1 MMTREENQLLTHTG
15 PATPCGDLLRRYWQ
29 PVALS
34 EELRTAGAPLAVT
47 LMGEELVVFR
57 DEQGKIGV
65 LDAHCCH
72 RGADLSYGR
81 LEDGGL
87 RCIYH
92 GWLYDVNGRI
102 LEQPGEPNKG
112 ENRHRIRQP
121 SFRCQEVGGLILAYL
136 GAGEPPLVPN
146 YEFFQV
152 PDNHRFVSKIY
163 HQCNYLQS
171 NEGNI
176 DPVHLSFLHRNLEDS
191 ERDRRRR
198 VNGAE
203 VSPNVLYGADLA
215 PKIELELTD
224 FGLRIFTVRTLGDDK
239 IYFRTSNFV
248 MPNFST
254 FPGQTA
260 GEGYSV
266 NWHVPIDDTSH
277 WKYVIVFSRQKPLD
291 QEIVVRG
298 RDELTDDYRMKR
310 NKANRYL
317 QDRGSMKS
325 QSFSGIGHAFQA
337 QDACVIE
344 GAGAIQ
350 DRTKEHLVISDK
362 AIVTARKLLLQG
374 IEDVKQGRDPLHVV
388 REPAKNDFSHLAVVS
403 EVTEKA
409 ADIKQVVAKKIEAQR
424 ELAFSKQSHA
434 ILADMQ
440 TRG

>member
-1 MMTREENQLLTHTG
+1 MMTREENQLLTQTG
-15 PATPCGDLLRRYWQ
+15 PGTPCGDLLRRYWQ

-34 EELRTAGAPLAVT
+34 EELRSAGAPLAVT

-57 DEQGKIGV
+57 DEQGRIGV
-65 LDAHCCH
+65 LDGHCCH

-112 ENRHRIRQP
+112 ENRYRIRQP
-121 SFRCQEVGGLILAYL
+121 SFRCHEVGGLILAYL
-136 GAGEPPLVPN
+136 GPGEPPLVPN

-203 VSPNVLYGADLA
+203 VSPNALYGADLA

-224 FGLRIFTVRTLGDDK
+224 FGLRIFTVRTLGDNR
-239 IYFRTSNFV
+239 IYCRTSNFV

-298 RDELTDDYRMKR
+298 RDELSADYRMKR

-325 QSFSGIGHAFQA
+325 ESFSGIGHAFQA

-350 DRTKEHLVISDK
+350 DRTKEHLVTSDK
-362 AIVTARKLLLQG
+362 AILAARKLLLQG
-374 IEDVKQGRDPLHVV
+374 IQDVKQGRDPLHIV

-403 EVTEKA
+403 QVTEKD
-409 ADIKQVVAKKIEAQR
+409 ADIKQVVTKKIEAQR
-424 ELAFSKQSHA
+424 ELAFSKHSHPSS
-434 ILADMQ
+434 ADM
-440 TRG
+440 

>member
-1 MMTREENQLLTHTG
+1 MMTSEENQLLTQTG
-15 PATPCGDLLRRYWQ
+15 PGTPCGDLLRCYWQ
-29 PVALS
+29 PLALS
-34 EELRTAGAPLAVT
+34 EELKSRGAPLPVM
-47 LMGEELVVFR
+47 LMGEELVIFR
-57 DEQGKIGV
+57 DEQNRIGV
-65 LDAHCCH
+65 LQAHCCH

-92 GWLYDVNGRI
+92 GWLYDVHGKI

-112 ENRHRIRQP
+112 ANRHTMCQP
-121 SFRCQEVGGLILAYL
+121 SFPCQDIGGIIFAYI
-136 GAGEPPLVPN
+136 GPGEPPLLPK
-146 YEFFQV
+146 YEFLQV
-152 PDNHRFVSKIY
+152 PDNQRFVSKIH

-198 VNGAE
+198 VTGGE
-203 VSPNVLYGADLA
+203 VSPNTLYGVDLA
-215 PKIELELTD
+215 PRIDVEPTA
-224 FGLRIFTVRTLGDDK
+224 FGLRIFTVRALHDDK

-260 GEGYSV
+260 AEGYSV

-277 WKYVIVFSRQKPLD
+277 WKFVIVFSREKALN
-291 QEIVVRG
+291 QEVILRG
-298 RDELTDDYRMKR
+298 RDELTADYRMTR

-317 QDRGSMKS
+317 QDRESMKT
-325 QSFSGIGHAFQA
+325 QCFSGIGHAFQA

-350 DRTKEHLVISDK
+350 DRTKEHLVTSDK
-362 AIVTARKLLLQG
+362 AIVAARKLLLKG

-388 REPAKNDFSHLAVVS
+388 RDAAKNEFSHLAVIS
-403 EVTEKA
+403 EVTESSS
-409 ADIKQVVAKKIEAQR
+409 DIKALFQKKIEEQR
-424 ELAFSKQSHA
+424 
-434 ILADMQ
+434 
-440 TRG
+440 R

>member
-1 MMTREENQLLTHTG
+1 MMTREENRLLTQTG
-15 PATPCGDLLRRYWQ
+15 PGTPCGDLLRRYWQ

-34 EELRTAGAPLAVT
+34 EELKTAGSPVPVT
-47 LMGEELVVFR
+47 LLGEELVVFR
-57 DEQGKIGV
+57 DEQSRIGV
-65 LDAHCCH
+65 LEAHCCH

-87 RCIYH
+87 RCLYH
-92 GWLYDVNGRI
+92 GWLYGVDGHI

-112 ENRHRIRQP
+112 ENRHKVRQP
-121 SFRCQEVGGLILAYL
+121 SFRCQEIGGLILAYI
-136 GAGEPPLVPN
+136 GPGEPPLLPN
-146 YEFFQV
+146 YEFLQV
-152 PDNHRFVSKIY
+152 PDTQRFVSKIY

-198 VNGAE
+198 VNGGE
-203 VSPNVLYGADLA
+203 LSPNALYGADLA
-215 PKIELELTD
+215 PKIEVELTD
-224 FGLRIFTVRTLGDDK
+224 FGLRIFTVRTLGGDK

-260 GEGYSV
+260 DEGYSV

-277 WKYVIVFSRQKPLD
+277 WKFVIVFSRKKPLD
-291 QEIVVRG
+291 QEIVLRG
-298 RDELTDDYRMKR
+298 RDELTVDYRMKR

-317 QDRGSMKS
+317 QDRGSMKTR
-325 QSFSGIGHAFQA
+325 SFSGIGHAFQA

-350 DRTKEHLVISDK
+350 DRTKEHLVSSDK

-374 IEDVKQGRDPLHVV
+374 IQDVKQGRDPLHVL
-388 REPAKNDFSHLAVVS
+388 RDPSQNDFSHLAVLS
-403 EVTEKA
+403 EVADGAT
-409 ADIKQVVAKKIEAQR
+409 DIKAMVKRRIDEQR
-424 ELAFSKQSHA
+424 ESAGSKGFTLS
-434 ILADMQ
+434 
-440 TRG
+440 RWEREG

>member
-1 MMTREENQLLTHTG
+1 MMSREENQLLTETG
-15 PATPCGDLLRRYWQ
+15 PGTPCGELLRRYWQ

-34 EELRTAGAPLAVT
+34 EELKAAGAPLPVT

-57 DEQGKIGV
+57 DEQGRIGV
-65 LDAHCCH
+65 LEAHCCH

-92 GWLYDVNGRI
+92 GWLYDVNGNI

-112 ENRHRIRQP
+112 ENRQKIRQP
-121 SFRCQEVGGLILAYL
+121 FFPCREIGGLILAYI
-136 GAGEPPLVPN
+136 GPGEPPLLPK
-146 YEFFQV
+146 YEFLEV
-152 PDNHRFVSKIY
+152 PDSQRFVSKIY

-198 VNGAE
+198 VDGATL
-203 VSPNVLYGADLA
+203 SPNALYSADLA
-215 PKIELELTD
+215 PKIEIEVTD
-224 FGLRIFTVRTLGDDK
+224 FGLRIFTVRTLTGDR

-266 NWHVPIDDTSH
+266 NWHVPIDDVSH
-277 WKYVIVFSRQKPLD
+277 WKFVIVFSREKPLD
-291 QEIVVRG
+291 QEIVLRG
-298 RDELTDDYRMKR
+298 RDELAPGYRMKR
-310 NKANRYL
+310 NRANRYL
-317 QDRGSMKS
+317 QDRGSMKT

-350 DRTKEHLVISDK
+350 DRTKEHLVSSDK
-362 AIVTARKLLLQG
+362 AIVAARKLLLQA
-374 IEDVKQGRDPLHVV
+374 IQDVKGGRDPLHVV
-388 REPAKNDFSHLAVVS
+388 RDPAKNNFAHLAVVS
-403 EVTEKA
+403 EVTSST
-409 ADIKQVVAKKIEAQR
+409 ADIKTIVKEKIEKQR
-424 ELAFSKQSHA
+424 S
-434 ILADMQ
+434 
-440 TRG
+440 